1 MTREQ
6 QVNKLLAPMYAA
18 ITKDIAVTLD
28 YAPYVMDGLIGPKL
42 SEFEKGV
49 IEEHITS
56 YVTQNQKKMMGSDFD
71 EISNEMCDQLIS
83 GKNPESS
90 DLIGF
95 PNRKVIEKTMR
106 KLIAESIT
114 DQLIQVRKFVIGE
127 LPNRAQDYFSQ
138 FDTFSVMDATVKPN
152 FS

>member
-71 EISNEMCDQLIS
+71 EISNEMCEHLIS
-83 GKNPESS
+83 SAS
-90 DLIGF
+90 AICDVVYA
-95 PNRKVIEKTMR
+95 RTSAV
-106 KLIAESIT
+106 
-114 DQLIQVRKFVIGE
+114 FVPPPPPPPI
-127 LPNRAQDYFSQ
+127 
-138 FDTFSVMDATVKPN
+138 
-152 FS
+152 